1 MLCVSLACLCIVP
14 NCLVPPYSALTLNSP
29 PLFPK
34 LPFFSSFLL
43 PHCLFLL
50 VISSSSFSSCLSSL
64 LSPLYLLFMLFP
76 NPPVSF
82 ILFFFFP
89 SSFSLQE
96 LKQQNDLMVETKALL
111 EQKAISLTAR
121 AESVDELQEE
131 LASIKV
137 QLESLNQVNRC
148 SSLVWKALWY
158 LLLKLR

>member
-1 MLCVSLACLCIVP
+1 MSVCSAQLPCSSL
-14 NCLVPPYSALTLNSP
+14 YSALTLNSP

-34 LPFFSSFLL
+34 FPFFSSFLL

-82 ILFFFFP
+82 ILLFFP
-89 SSFSLQE
+89 PPPFISFSLQE

>member
-1 MLCVSLACLCIVP
+1 MWEGDKHGRVDACVLCVSLACLCIVP

-82 ILFFFFP
+82 ILFFFFRPPP
-89 SSFSLQE
+89 SPSRSWSSRTTWWWRRRLSWNRKPFHSRP
-96 LKQQNDLMVETKALL
+96 
-111 EQKAISLTAR
+111 EQR
-121 AESVDELQEE
+121 
-131 LASIKV
+131 
-137 QLESLNQVNRC
+137 
-148 SSLVWKALWY
+148 VWTNCRRSWHPSKCN
-158 LLLKLR
+158 